1 MNESS
6 FIVSPLYSSAAYD
19 LDITS
24 TSPPSHHHH
33 RHQPIEQSV
42 SSSSSSSNEVY
53 VLSPRTNLLTL
64 TYEYRLVYI
73 VDLSSS
79 LATVGSTTPTIL
91 LSGAFERSDQD
102 FSLCDVMCNLNNLL

>member
-6 FIVSPLYSSAAYD
+6 FIVSHLYSSATYD
-19 LDITS
+19 LDITN

-33 RHQPIEQSV
+33 HHHQHIEQSA
-42 SSSSSSSNEVY
+42 SSSSPSNEVY
-53 VLSPRTNLLTL
+53 VISPRTNLMTL

-102 FSLCDVMCNLNNLL
+102 FSLCDVYV

>member
-1 MNESS
+1 M
-6 FIVSPLYSSAAYD
+6 
-19 LDITS
+19 
-24 TSPPSHHHH
+24 
-33 RHQPIEQSV
+33 
-42 SSSSSSSNEVY
+42 
-53 VLSPRTNLLTL
+53 TL

-102 FSLCDVMCNLNNLL
+102 LVCVMCMCNLNNLIVYAILWKVSFNLLPCKYQRLRKS

>member
-1 MNESS
+1 MNEST

-19 LDITS
+19 LDIAS
-24 TSPPSHHHH
+24 TSPPSHHHHH
-33 RHQPIEQSV
+33 RHQPIEQSAS

-53 VLSPRTNLLTL
+53 VLSPRTNLMTL

-102 FSLCDVMCNLNNLL
+102 FSLCDVYV

>member
-1 MNESS
+1 M
-6 FIVSPLYSSAAYD
+6 
-19 LDITS
+19 
-24 TSPPSHHHH
+24 
-33 RHQPIEQSV
+33 
-42 SSSSSSSNEVY
+42 
-53 VLSPRTNLLTL
+53 TL

-102 FSLCDVMCNLNNLL
+102 LVCVMSMCCVT